1 MQYVQNQARS
11 LSLPLAAASLLML
24 GGCAQLMPDRQH
36 QIESSE
42 QVSGIDRH
50 SSFPAMRRSFYEQIN
65 MVEMVD
71 PDGRAKL
78 AYRDA
83 WGNQD
88 SGDRN
93 WGVRYDLVLGWF
105 RSNTEATPAQ
115 KQLHRNSVQDKI
127 LSVSVSRCNVFKTF
141 LRRQQSDVSFL
152 LGSATTAAGVL
163 GAVLPGVT
171 ASRNLAGA
179 AGLFSGVQAEYNS
192 SYYSNLAAH
201 VIVQG
206 IELRQARLQKEL
218 VQTRQS
224 LGIDAYSMEAA
235 ISDAIVM
242 DGTCSTVVG
251 LREAADSIQESN
263 NPGLAKAAEIMAG
276 VRAMNEIAN
285 AEKVSDL
292 AESGKLAR
300 LLKQTAVVSSPLV
313 VAAVKPEA
321 AAAASLQNTLADASD
336 GVQQLKAV
344 VEGARLKAVTRL
356 AQAQAALDK
365 AEQAPANL
373 ADKVAAKLGAEVNKT
388 ITSLPMKACVAAL
401 TTPALALGSAEAAA
415 RLKPK
420 DEAARIQAEQALQTA
435 RANAKAAAQRVQW
448 LVRWLDDAADGAV
461 NGWAPLFSQPKLKEA
476 DLSTPLMAP
485 VPAELAGL
493 CSTTA

>member
-1 MQYVQNQARS
+1 MQSVQNPAR
-11 LSLPLAAASLLML
+11 SLPLAAASLLML

-50 SSFPAMRRSFYEQIN
+50 SSFPAMRRKDFEQIN
-65 MVEMVD
+65 LVELVD
-71 PDGRAKL
+71 PEGRAKL

-83 WGNQD
+83 WGDKD
-88 SGDRN
+88 SGDRT

-105 RSNTEATPAQ
+105 RANAEATPTQ

-127 LSVSVSRCNVFKTF
+127 LSVSTSRCNVFKTF
-141 LRRQQSDVSFL
+141 LRRQQSDVNFL

-179 AGLFSGVQAEYNS
+179 AGLFSGVQAEYNN

-218 VQTRQS
+218 VQSRQS

-235 ISDAIVM
+235 INDAIVM

-263 NPGLAKAAEIMAG
+263 NPGLAKAAEIIAG

-285 AEKVSDL
+285 ADKVSDL
-292 AESGKLAR
+292 AESGKLAK

-313 VAAVKPEA
+313 VAAVKPEV
-321 AAAASLQNTLADASD
+321 AAAASLQTGLADASD
-336 GVQQLKAV
+336 SAQQIKAV
-344 VEGARLKAVTRL
+344 VDGARLKAAGRF
-356 AQAQAALDK
+356 AQAQASLDK
-365 AEQAPANL
+365 PDRAA
-373 ADKVAAKLGAEVNKT
+373 ADVAGKAMAKLGAEIDKVAAT
-388 ITSLPMKACVAAL
+388 LPVKACVAAL
-401 TTPALALGSAEAAA
+401 TAPALALGSAEAAN
-415 RLKPK
+415 RLKPT

-435 RANAKAAAQRVQW
+435 RANAKAAVARVQW
-448 LVRWLDDAADGAV
+448 LVRWLSDAADAAIT
-461 NGWAPLFSQPKLKEA
+461 GWTPLFSQPKLKEA
-476 DLSTPLMAP
+476 DLTPPVVAP

-493 CSTTA
+493 CSGTA